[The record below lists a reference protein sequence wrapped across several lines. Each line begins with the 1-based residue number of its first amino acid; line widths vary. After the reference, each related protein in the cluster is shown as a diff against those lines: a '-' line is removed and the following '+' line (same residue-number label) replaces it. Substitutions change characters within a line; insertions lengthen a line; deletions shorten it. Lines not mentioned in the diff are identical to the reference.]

1 MSRIAMVIARADNG
15 VIGRHG
21 KLPWW
26 LAEDMRHFKAVTM
39 GKPCIMGRKTWDSLP
54 AKPLSG
60 RANIVVTRDADFL
73 ASGAQIAPNV
83 DEALK
88 LAMALDSEEIAV
100 IGGAEIY
107 RAAVPVEDRIYLT
120 EVHADFEGD
129 THLAPFERREWRE
142 SGRDARIAPDG
153 LRYDF
158 VVLERIGRSS

>member
-1 MSRIAMVIARADNG
+1 MSRIALVIARADNG

-21 KLPWW
+21 KLPWRI
-26 LAEDMRHFKAVTM
+26 AEDMRHFKAVTM

-54 AKPLSG
+54 TKPLPG
-60 RANIVVTRDADFL
+60 RANFVVTRNAEL
-73 ASGAQIAPNV
+73 RAGGAQIARNV
-83 DEALK
+83 DEALN

-107 RAAVPVEDRIYLT
+107 HAALPVTDRIYLT

-129 THLAPFERREWRE
+129 THLAPFERSEWRE
-142 SGRDARIAPDG
+142 SGRDARVAPDG

-158 VVLERIGRSS
+158 VVLERIRQLP